1 MFNINFS
8 DIPLNALSNMEL
20 SVLLAATIRNLR
32 DLSGI
37 VTDLTKC
44 LSDEQLKHISTYD
57 DLASWSKSLKN
68 EL

>member
-1 MFNINFS
+1 MNINFS
-8 DIPLNALSNMEL
+8 DIPINPLSNMEL
-20 SVLLAATIRNLR
+20 SVCLGAVIRNLR

-44 LSDEQLKHISTYD
+44 LSNEQLNHISTYD
-57 DLASWSKSLKN
+57 DLSSWSKKLNN